1 MRTAFSW
8 ERFEKVPVVGIMRN
22 LPLHIMQKLVTTYI
36 DGGLTNLEITM
47 NSAAAT
53 TTIKE
58 IADTFGGNLNI
69 GAGTVC
75 TLTDLDAALAAGAQF
90 IVTPIVNEDVIT
102 ACVQADIPV
111 FPGGYT
117 PTEIYKAWSLGASMV
132 KIFPATRLGPEYIK
146 EVLAPLNQVKL
157 MPTGGVTLDNCT
169 DFIQAGAKA
178 LGLGSSLFP
187 KDLIATEDW
196 SGLKK
201 IFESFVY
208 KMNA

>member
-1 MRTAFSW
+1 MKTPFSW
-8 ERFEKVPVVGIMRN
+8 ERFEKVPIVGIMRN
-22 LPLHIMQKLVTTYI
+22 LPLHIMQKLVSTYI

-58 IADTFGGNLNI
+58 IADSFGDRLNI

-75 TLTDLDAALAAGAQF
+75 TLAELDAAISAGAQF

-102 ACVQADIPV
+102 ACVNAAIPV

-169 DFIQAGAKA
+169 DFMQAGAKA

-196 SGLKK
+196 GGLKK
-201 IFESFVY
+201 IFESFAY